1 MTFSIIIIFFILGLI
16 IGSFLN
22 VVILRYNTDRSLGG
36 RSSCMSCESGLCW
49 YELIPIVS
57 FFVLKGRCKTC
68 KTKISIQYPL
78 VEIISGIIF
87 ASLFWKFSNLFY
99 MDTLMFAFTYAYYV
113 VVFSILLIICVYD
126 IKHKIIPDN
135 LVFIFIAF
143 SFVGMFFFNLPVAGL
158 NFFPHIPSFFE
169 FFGASIV
176 AIFFTILWLLSHGK
190 WIGLGDAKLALGL
203 GFFLG
208 MIKVLSATVLSFWI
222 GAIVGIMLIILNK
235 IKGLSNKIN
244 MKSEIPF
251 APFLV
256 LGAFLVFLF
265 NINFFPI
272 F

>member
-36 RSSCMSCESGLCW
+36 RSSCMSCQNNLSW
-49 YELIPIVS
+49 YELIPIFS
-57 FFVLKGRCKTC
+57 FFALKGRCKTC

-78 VEIISGIIF
+78 VELISGVIF
-87 ASLFWKFSNLFY
+87 ASLFWKFSSLFY
-99 MDTLMFAFTYAYYV
+99 LDTLIFAFTYAYYV
-113 VVFSILLIICVYD
+113 IIFSILLIICVYD
-126 IKHKIIPDN
+126 IKHKIIPDT

-143 SFVGMFFFNLPVAGL
+143 SFVGMFFFNLRDYGL

-169 FFGASIV
+169 FLGTFIVALFFASI
-176 AIFFTILWLLSHGK
+176 WLISHGK

-222 GAIVGIMLIILNK
+222 GAIVGIILIILNK
-235 IKGLSNKIN
+235 INGLSNKIN

-265 NINFFPI
+265 NFNFFPT